1 MFLVTTIFSTKSK
14 GKEEEEH
21 FFGMISKK
29 DNHVGKVEVK
39 DRKIN
44 VILHEPLSTQDT
56 ADLKKA
62 INDFRPYYC
71 QFDLNI
77 ECVR

>member
-1 MFLVTTIFSTKSK
+1 MFSITPIFSIKSR
-14 GKEEEEH
+14 GTEEGEH

-62 INDFRPYYC
+62 INGFRPYYC